1 MAMNWECTAVT
12 GAWLL
17 TPQVHSDERG
27 FFART
32 YCARE
37 FEERGIRLQWV
48 QCSVSYNVRA
58 GTLRGLHY
66 QVAPYAE
73 AKLVRCTRGAIYD
86 VIIDLR
92 PDSSTYLR
100 HEAVVL
106 SDDNRAALFVPEGC
120 AHGFQTLAAD
130 TEVFYQMSEFYM
142 PDYSHGVR
150 WNDPAFGI
158 EWPTTAERVI
168 SARDASY
175 PPFKP

>member
-1 MAMNWECTAVT
+1 MNWEPTAIA

-17 TPQVHSDERG
+17 RPQPHVDERG

-32 YCARE
+32 YCERE
-37 FEERGIRLQWV
+37 FEERGVRLRWV

-66 QVAPYAE
+66 QGAPYA
-73 AKLVRCTRGAIYD
+73 ATRLVRCTRGAIHD
-86 VIIDLR
+86 VIVDLR
-92 PDSSTYLR
+92 PESSSYLK
-100 HEAVVL
+100 HAAVVL
-106 SDDNRAALFVPEGC
+106 TDDNRSALFVPEGC

-142 PDYSHGVR
+142 PEFSYGVR

-158 EWPTTAERVI
+158 EWPTAAERVI

-175 PPFKP
+175 PGFER